1 MVRMDL
7 IYFAR
12 NEAFPSLIKIGRTD
26 RDIQANMDEL
36 SADAD
41 SRSYLMK
48 DRIVHLSK
56 STFNLIRNNSASEI
70 KRKIDA
76 RLTDLAI
83 EKAKVE
89 VAKRGLNTADLSE
102 DQLELIVRDEKD
114 KLISQTK
121 DKSLGAILLILGIQ
135 VI

>member
-1 MVRMDL
+1 
-7 IYFAR
+7 
-12 NEAFPSLIKIGRTD
+12 
-26 RDIQANMDEL
+26 
-36 SADAD
+36 
-41 SRSYLMK
+41 MK
-48 DRIVHLSK
+48 DKIVHLSK
-56 STFNLIRNNSASEI
+56 STFNLIRRKSASEI
-70 KRKIDA
+70 RRKIDA

-121 DKSLGAILLILGIQ
+121 DKSLGALLLILGIQ

>member
-1 MVRMDL
+1 
-7 IYFAR
+7 
-12 NEAFPSLIKIGRTD
+12 
-26 RDIQANMDEL
+26 
-36 SADAD
+36 
-41 SRSYLMK
+41 MK
-48 DRIVHLSK
+48 DKIVHLSK
-56 STFNLIRNNSASEI
+56 STFNLLRRNSASEI
-70 KRKIDA
+70 RRKIDA

-83 EKAKVE
+83 EKAKIE

-121 DKSLGAILLILGIQ
+121 DKSLGALLLILGIQ

>member
-1 MVRMDL
+1 
-7 IYFAR
+7 
-12 NEAFPSLIKIGRTD
+12 
-26 RDIQANMDEL
+26 
-36 SADAD
+36 
-41 SRSYLMK
+41 MK
-48 DRIVHLSK
+48 DKIVHLSK
-56 STFNLIRNNSASEI
+56 STFNLIRRNSASEI
-70 KRKIDA
+70 RRKIDA

-89 VAKRGLNTADLSE
+89 IAKRGNTADLSE

-121 DKSLGAILLILGIQ
+121 DKSLGALLLILGIQ

>member
-1 MVRMDL
+1 
-7 IYFAR
+7 
-12 NEAFPSLIKIGRTD
+12 
-26 RDIQANMDEL
+26 
-36 SADAD
+36 
-41 SRSYLMK
+41 MK
-48 DRIVHLSK
+48 DKIVHLSK

-121 DKSLGAILLILGIQ
+121 DKSLGALLLILGIQ